1 MVGHDDKNCKLHQK
15 NEKFPKLQVLEHKVE
30 EIRISLKIFF
40 NKGSV
45 SELLLS
51 PGNMSKTKHKVV
63 ECHETN
69 LKIEF
74 PPNFYLKHF
83 II

>member
-15 NEKFPKLQVLEHKVE
+15 SFQKCRCWNINVVE

-63 ECHETN
+63 EYHETN